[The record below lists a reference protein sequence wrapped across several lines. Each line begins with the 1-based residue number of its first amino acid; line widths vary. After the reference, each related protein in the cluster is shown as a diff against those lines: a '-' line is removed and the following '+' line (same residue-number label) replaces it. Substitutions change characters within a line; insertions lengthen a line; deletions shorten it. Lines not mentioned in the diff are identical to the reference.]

1 MRSALESFGADRPLP
16 PPAAARGSTTGADCR
31 NCPFATKEGLPN
43 RPVCGEGPED
53 PLWIVVGEG
62 PGHNEQIFGRPFI
75 GASGAVMDKILASL
89 GRPRQDIWIANATLC
104 RPYDGADEK
113 VRDRAAQACRERL
126 RLELARFPGK
136 PILSVGAPAAR
147 VLIPHAFGDRGDT
160 APKTAKQ
167 AAAQAMTAVT
177 QAAQAGTL
185 AVDTRTRAEVQA
197 ERREAAKQR
206 KLDAIAARRAA
217 REAAKTA
224 KASGAVV
231 IKLGPLARVDK
242 PKKTIKIKAPKLP
255 KPPKPPKARRPKGV
269 SKGKGLS
276 FSDLVSTLHMT
287 PFVGEGDIRL
297 VIPTIHPAALLR
309 AGAKPLKGA
318 HGADLVYWN
327 LLYDA
332 GKLDALAR
340 GVDCRFTED
349 GETEVADSVR
359 ATRLVLDIVAEARAC
374 GELAVDLET
383 HVFDEQRHHA
393 LMMYV
398 AQIKAIGL
406 ATPSRGV
413 SVMWDLLGPT
423 AKAAIGS
430 ALGDP
435 KIVTVYHNG
444 LYDRTVLRARGFNL
458 ADEYADTLLAHHA
471 TFPGMAH
478 KLQYVA
484 GQFFAI
490 RPWKS
495 EFRDGDETPEAL
507 TKYNMYDVLS
517 TARLR
522 APLEILVKKT
532 KTEKVYEID
541 RCMGTIASH
550 MHLWGVPMSRDVNE
564 QLLVQFRDN
573 VKQAREA
580 IEAVAN
586 DPDTLEQIKHRI
598 AIEEAYTKRKN
609 DPEDYRERQLTRVAQ
624 IEQKIAKGKW
634 AWSVDKTTHVV
645 GLLQALGVNLVTKTA
660 SGRTATSKAILDALV
675 DVPIVR
681 RIVNYRENAKLL
693 STFVWAI
700 FDRYH
705 ADGTIRTYGFADEE
719 DRVHPSWSI
728 TKISGRW
735 ASTEPVLSN
744 VPKADA
750 KKGRPNL
757 RAQVVAPPGRVFVG
771 FDFCLAQGTLIDTPD
786 GHRSIESLKP
796 GDLVYSFNNTTK
808 RPACSKITGVKFTG
822 YRETLKVILDN
833 GQEVRCTP
841 DHRWLTKPWGIGPGY
856 VETQAQDLVP
866 GTRLLPL
873 RRGAAGPAASRYET
887 LYSYSAFQY
896 EKTHL
901 AVARAVFGEI
911 PDGHHVHHKDGNRV
925 NNKPDNLEVVREAL
939 HLSAHGE
946 ANASAQWRRPT
957 VRAKMVAGIKAS
969 IKARGG
975 HHGSKNPNAGRQTGV
990 TGNCPQCG
998 CETYLGGKRPKRF
1011 CSQTCFKAW
1020 RKATKGQFPR
1030 GTKFNDLNH
1039 KVVAVVRDG
1048 IVVPTWDIEVERD
1061 HNFALAAGVFVH
1073 NCQLEARG
1081 IALVSGDPWL
1091 CDVFAQGKDIHTE
1104 AMKVVWGEKIIQLK
1118 DVDKARFKVL
1128 RDAVK
1133 RFEYGAFYGGSVET
1147 LWKTLLKDDQN
1158 VKYNDVAAAVYK
1170 LMGAMPLVTKWQDDA
1185 VATASK
1191 PPNEIRSRILG
1202 RRRVFPLAA
1211 DRSEAIN
1218 IGIQSLGADI
1228 MDTGMWRMWQKLPK
1242 YDGTCFPI
1250 LQIHDAAVFECN
1262 EDDADRVKADVNDAF
1277 TQEYGGIPF
1286 PIEIDIA
1293 YDWAGV

>member
-757 RAQVVAPPGRVFVG
+757 RTQVVAPPGRIFVG
-771 FDFCLAQGTLIDTPD
+771 FDF
-786 GHRSIESLKP
+786 S
-796 GDLVYSFNNTTK
+796 
-808 RPACSKITGVKFTG
+808 
-822 YRETLKVILDN
+822 
-833 GQEVRCTP
+833 
-841 DHRWLTKPWGIGPGY
+841 
-856 VETQAQDLVP
+856 
-866 GTRLLPL
+866 
-873 RRGAAGPAASRYET
+873 
-887 LYSYSAFQY
+887 
-896 EKTHL
+896 
-901 AVARAVFGEI
+901 
-911 PDGHHVHHKDGNRV
+911 
-925 NNKPDNLEVVREAL
+925 
-939 HLSAHGE
+939 
-946 ANASAQWRRPT
+946 
-957 VRAKMVAGIKAS
+957 
-969 IKARGG
+969 
-975 HHGSKNPNAGRQTGV
+975 
-990 TGNCPQCG
+990 
-998 CETYLGGKRPKRF
+998 
-1011 CSQTCFKAW
+1011 
-1020 RKATKGQFPR
+1020 
-1030 GTKFNDLNH
+1030 
-1039 KVVAVVRDG
+1039 
-1048 IVVPTWDIEVERD
+1048 
-1061 HNFALAAGVFVH
+1061 
-1073 NCQLEARG
+1073 QLEARG

-1228 MDTGMWRMWQKLPK
+1228 MDTGMWRMWQKLPR
-1242 YDGTCFPI
+1242 YNGTCFPI
-1250 LQIHDAAVFECN
+1250 LQIHDAAVFECD
-1262 EDDADRVKADVNDAF
+1262 EDDADRVKSDVLDAF

-1286 PIEIDIA
+1286 PIEVDIA
-1293 YDWAGV
+1293 HDWAGV